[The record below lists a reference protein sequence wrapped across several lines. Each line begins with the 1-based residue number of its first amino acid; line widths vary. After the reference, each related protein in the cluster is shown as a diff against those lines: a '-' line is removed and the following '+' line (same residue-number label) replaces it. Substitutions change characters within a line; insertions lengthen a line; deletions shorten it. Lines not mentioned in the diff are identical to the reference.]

1 VLSVISGFFGK
12 KKLNGRLYDCA
23 TASVLFV
30 ITGPR
35 HDVRQSNKNIM
46 SLSGV
51 FFFITLI

>member
-1 VLSVISGFFGK
+1 MLSVISGFFGK

-51 FFFITLI
+51 FSLLR